1 MAIMEFGVQH
11 LQMGKL
17 GLHIAQAVFVFVAWV
32 LDITVFQSSAKID
45 GRVGWNFGVWVS
57 QCFLTIP
64 AIIYLT
70 MVPRFPR
77 TRKLANPYAM
87 AAVDCLFCVIWLSA
101 FATVA
106 NWNGSG
112 KCGDGCGK
120 AKGVVGLGVFTWLL
134 WIATSMISLYGVVY
148 YKREGYLP
156 GASRAP
162 TDAAMIDPDKE
173 AFSAGAHD
181 GHDDEY
187 APVHEEQDML
197 HDADRLD
204 ASSSHYG
211 DEPYGG
217 GGSAYGAG
225 SGSGSAYGG
234 GGYVPPTAHDE
245 PTGYGGAGMMHNEP
259 TGYGGAHE
267 GAGMMYNEPAEYGGA
282 VALHDGRVQFPSARY
297 DNV

>member
-17 GLHIAQAVFVFVAWV
+17 GLHIAQAVLIFVAWV
-32 LDITVFQSSAKID
+32 LDIAVFRSSAKID
-45 GRVGWNFGVWVS
+45 GRVGWNFGV
-57 QCFLTIP
+57 CFLTIP
-64 AIIYLT
+64 ALIYLT
-70 MVPRFPR
+70 MTPRFPR
-77 TRKLANPYAM
+77 ARKLANPYAM
-87 AAVDCLFCVIWLSA
+87 AAVDCLFCIIWLSA

-106 NWNGSG
+106 NWNGAG

-134 WIATSMISLYGVVY
+134 WIATSLISLYGVVY

-162 TDAAMIDPDKE
+162 TNAQMIDPDKE

-197 HDADRLD
+197 HDADRHD
-204 ASSSHYG
+204 ASSSHYDDG
-211 DEPYGG
+211 EQYGGGG

-225 SGSGSAYGG
+225 S
-234 GGYVPPTAHDE
+234 YVPPTVHDE

-259 TGYGGAHE
+259 TGYGGAPAMHE

-282 VALHDGRVQFPSARY
+282 PAMHDGRVQFPSARY

>member
-17 GLHIAQAVFVFVAWV
+17 GLHIAQTVLVFVSWV
-32 LDITVFQSSAKID
+32 LDITVFRSSAKID
-45 GRVGWNFGVWVS
+45 GRVGWNFGV
-57 QCFLTIP
+57 CFLTIP
-64 AIIYLT
+64 ALIYLT
-70 MVPRFPR
+70 MTPRFPR
-77 TRKLANPYAM
+77 ARKLANPYAM
-87 AAVDCLFCVIWLSA
+87 AVVDCLFCVIWLSA

-106 NWNGSG
+106 NWNGAG

-120 AKGVVGLGVFTWLL
+120 AKGVVALGVFTWLL
-134 WIATSMISLYGVVY
+134 WIATSLISLYGVVY

-162 TDAAMIDPDKE
+162 TNAQMIDPDKE

-197 HDADRLD
+197 HDADHHD
-204 ASSSHYG
+204 GQSSSHY
-211 DEPYGG
+211 DEGEQYGG

-225 SGSGSAYGG
+225 SGSGSAYGAG
-234 GGYVPPTAHDE
+234 SYVPPTVHDE
-245 PTGYGGAGMMHNEP
+245 PTGYGGAGMMHDEP
-259 TGYGGAHE
+259 TGYGGA
-267 GAGMMYNEPAEYGGA
+267 PAM
-282 VALHDGRVQFPSARY
+282 HNGRAQFPSARY